1 MTVIDSPT
9 PSASAP
15 SGAPGGFASA
25 IAAHPPVVDDDPAGS
40 GPAITKPRITFADL
54 AGPVGG
60 FVLFIGF
67 WYFMSYWGLK
77 HLFDKPAFLLPP
89 VHRVLNVSIGNHF
102 VRKQLLDALV
112 LSTRVALVGL
122 LISIVL
128 GVGLAVVMS
137 RTRWIERSAWP
148 YLVALQA
155 IPILAFVPLLGVLFG
170 FNFKARVI
178 VCVMISIF
186 PIVSNTLFGLLSA
199 DRGQHDLF
207 TLRGASRWTRL
218 RKLQFPAALP
228 AIFAGFR
235 ISAGLSV
242 IGAVVGDTF
251 FRQGQPGIGI
261 LIDNY
266 RSRLNNPAMYG
277 AVILAAFLGI
287 TVFALFGWLSEK
299 AVGHWYE
306 NTR

>member
-1 MTVIDSPT
+1 MTATTSPST
-9 PSASAP
+9 PTSAASAP
-15 SGAPGGFASA
+15 TGAPGAFASA
-25 IAAHPPVVDDDPAGS
+25 ILGSSGPDDDDDAV
-40 GPAITKPRITFADL
+40 AAAKPRRNMADL
-54 AGPVGG
+54 AGPIGG
-60 FVLFIGF
+60 FIAFIGF

-77 HLFDKPAFLLPP
+77 HLFNKPAFLLPP

-102 VRKQLLDALV
+102 VRKQLFDATI
-112 LSTRVALVGL
+112 LSARVALAGL
-122 LISIVL
+122 LISILL

-137 RTRWIERSAWP
+137 RTRWIERMAWP

-251 FRQGQPGIGI
+251 FRQGQPGVGI

-287 TVFALFGWLSEK
+287 AVFALFGWLSEK

-306 NTR
+306 STR

>member
-1 MTVIDSPT
+1 MTRIDYPT
-9 PSASAP
+9 PAASAP
-15 SGAPGGFASA
+15 SGAPGAFASA
-25 IAAHPPVVDDDPAGS
+25 IDHDPAGT
-40 GPAITKPRITFADL
+40 GPAIAKPRTTFADL

-60 FVLFIGF
+60 FILFIGF

-77 HLFDKPAFLLPP
+77 HLFNKPQFLLPP
-89 VHRVLNVSIGNHF
+89 VHRVINVSVGNKF
-102 VRKQLLDALV
+102 VRKQLIDALI

-122 LISIVL
+122 VISIVL
-128 GVGLAVVMS
+128 GVGLAVIMS
-137 RTRWIERSAWP
+137 RSRWIERSAWP

-178 VCVMISIF
+178 VCVIISLF

-287 TVFALFGWLSEK
+287 LVFALFGWLSEK